1 MRKNFK
7 KFLAFGAAAIMATSL
22 TACGGKDSAANGKAT
37 QKPTQEATQEPQQS
51 KEITF
56 PLAEPATLSILTNAE
71 ATSTQNPAEK
81 IIYQRIK
88 EETNVDI
95 DWTCYVKDQ
104 FIDKRNLVLAK
115 GDGLP
120 NIILNAE
127 MGTLDLL
134 KYGKQ
139 GIIVP
144 VEDLIDKYMPNLKQ
158 VLDENPSYRKLI
170 TAPDGHIYSFPW
182 IEQLGVGKEAIQA
195 IGGMPFINKAWLD
208 QLGLQMPTTTAELE
222 NVLTAFKEKIPNSIP
237 MSFRINGGNEDLGFI
252 LGSFGYGD
260 NPDHVMVD
268 ENNKVFYSVTT
279 EGYKEG
285 IAWLHTLQQKGLIDP
300 EAFTQ
305 DWATLVAKGKQDR
318 YGLYFGWDNLGV
330 PGTAASYV
338 PMPAL
343 KGPNG
348 EANAPRQSGTADGG
362 FQAGRAVI
370 TSSCENLELAAKW
383 IDLMY
388 APLQSVQNNWGT
400 YGEEGK
406 DNIFDLTADNTLSH
420 TPLDK
425 LSVSP
430 WEARCAQMV
439 GGPLAVLNS
448 YYGKYTTCPPDAL
461 ERMGFVKSYVPDM
474 KYDMVY
480 PNVFMSEEDAQ
491 QLTQYE
497 NGIKQYA
504 EQKKAEWILKGGV
517 EKDWDSYLQKLDQL
531 GLGKYLELKQKY
543 LDAYLA
549 E

>member
-1 MRKNFK
+1 MRKRFQ
-7 KFLAFGAAAIMATSL
+7 KFVAIVAAAAIAVTL
-22 TACGGKDSAANGKAT
+22 GACSNKNSAAD
-37 QKPTQEATQEPQQS
+37 QEPTQAQQEV
-51 KEITF
+51 KNIEF
-56 PLAEPATLSILTNAE
+56 PLAQSQTLSILTSAE

-81 IIYQRIK
+81 LIYQRIQK
-88 EETNVDI
+88 ETNVDV

-120 NIILNAE
+120 DIILNAD

-134 KYGKQ
+134 KYGGQ
-139 GIIVP
+139 GILVP
-144 VEDLIDKYMPNLKQ
+144 VEDLIEQYMPNLKK
-158 VLDENPSYRKLI
+158 VLEENPSYKKLI

-182 IEQLGVGKEAIQA
+182 IEQLGTGKEAIQA
-195 IGGMPFINKAWLD
+195 IGGMPFINKDWLD
-208 QLGLQMPTTTAELE
+208 QLGLAMPTTTQELE
-222 NVLTAFKEKIPNSIP
+222 QVLTAFKENIPNAIP

-252 LGSFGYGD
+252 LGAFGYGD
-260 NPDHVMVD
+260 NPDHIMVD
-268 ENNKVFYSVTT
+268 ENNKVLYSLTD

-285 IAWLHTLQQKGLIDP
+285 IAWLHTLQEKGLMDP

-305 DWATLVAKGKQDR
+305 DWATLVAKGKEDR

-330 PGTAASYV
+330 PGTAKSYV

-370 TSSCENLELAAKW
+370 TSSCNNLELAAKW

-388 APLQSVQNNWGT
+388 APLQSIQNNWGT

-406 DNIFDLTADNTLSH
+406 DNIFVLKEDGTLSH
-420 TPLDK
+420 TPLDSF
-425 LSVSP
+425 SVSN

-448 YYGKYTTCPPDAL
+448 YYGTYTTCPPDAV
-461 ERMGFVKSYVPDM
+461 ERMDFVKNYVKDM

-480 PNVFMSEEDAQ
+480 PNVFMSKEDSELLA
-491 QLTQYE
+491 QYE
-497 NGIKQYA
+497 TGIKQYA
-504 EQKKAEWILKGGV
+504 EQMKATWILKGGV
-517 EKDWDSYLQKLDQL
+517 EKDWDNYLKKLDQL
-531 GLGKYLELKQKY
+531 GLQKYLGIKQKY
-543 LDAYLA
+543 LDEYLNK
-549 E
+549 